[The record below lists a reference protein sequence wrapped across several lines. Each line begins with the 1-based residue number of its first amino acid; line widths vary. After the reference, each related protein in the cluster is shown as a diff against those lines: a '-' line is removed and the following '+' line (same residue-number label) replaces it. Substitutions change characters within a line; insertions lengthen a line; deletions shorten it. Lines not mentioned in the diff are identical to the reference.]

1 MNSNLPTII
10 AIGYNRPNSLLRLLG
25 SLRKAHYPP
34 GNVRLVI
41 SLDNSGVDEPR
52 QVAEAFD
59 WPFGEK
65 RIIAHE
71 QRLGLRNHVLSCGD
85 LTEEY
90 GEVIVLEDDL
100 FVSPFFYEYSTR
112 ALAHYADDP
121 LVAGISL
128 YGHQFNQTA
137 NLPFMPV
144 DNGNA
149 DVYFMQLA
157 ASWGQAW
164 SRSHWIGFRHWLE
177 QHGTDISDV
186 DDIPHDIR
194 SWPESSWLKL
204 YNAYIITLDKFFV
217 YPYRSLTTN
226 FGDPGQHFNIASS
239 RFQVPI
245 QQQGIDYQFISL
257 AESLAVY
264 DAYCEL
270 LPSSVKKQ
278 NPRLA
283 SHDFIVNLYGC
294 KERSSGL
301 QLTRTLQK
309 GLMNFSLAMKP
320 MELSVMHDV
329 EGEGIA
335 LIDSSELDSASLT
348 TPGTEYEMYRFFYKF
363 PSPQVILLGFRE
375 RLQIMLRSNGSK

>member
-10 AIGYNRPNSLLRLLG
+10 VIGYNRPDSLLRLLG

-41 SLDNSGVDEPR
+41 SLDNSGMDEPR
-52 QVAEAFD
+52 QAAEAFD

-65 RIIAHE
+65 RVIAHQ

-100 FVSPFFYEYSTR
+100 FVSPFFYEYTSR
-112 ALAHYADDP
+112 ALTFYAEDP

-194 SWPESSWLKL
+194 GWPESSWLKL

-226 FGDPGQHFNIASS
+226 FGDPGQHFHIASS

-245 QQQGIDYQFISL
+245 QQRSMDYRFITL
-257 AESLAVY
+257 QDSLAVY
-264 DAYCEL
+264 DAYCEV
-270 LPSSVKKQ
+270 LPSSLKKQ

-283 SHDFIVNLYGC
+283 GYDFTVNLYGC
-294 KERSSGL
+294 KERTSGL
-301 QLTRTLQK
+301 QLTRTAQQ
-309 GLMNFSLAMKP
+309 GLLNFSLSMKP
-320 MELSVMHDV
+320 MELSAMHDL

-335 LIDSSELDSASLT
+335 LVESADLDGASLN
-348 TPGTEYEMYRFFYKF
+348 TPKSEYDMYRFFYKF

-375 RLQIMLRSNGSK
+375 RLQILLRSSRSK